1 MIAQGRGLAFIAVD
15 LWPFHPMY
23 RIVAGDRVILQQVI
37 KQAGQRREFA
47 PNGGPG
53 QAPGFQLRTPG

>member
-1 MIAQGRGLAFIAVD
+1 
-15 LWPFHPMY
+15 MY
-23 RIVAGDRVILQQVI
+23 RIAAGDRVILQQVI